1 MDQAN
6 PNQSSTPHFSIPK
19 VIAVGVLGGVLAGLF
34 GVGGGIVMVP
44 LFVFVLGLDQRTA
57 VTTSLLAIIPIS
69 ALGTLGYATGG
80 AVAWIDA
87 IVIGLGSIVGGQVG
101 VRLLHRIPIPALQAG
116 FAALLFFSAY
126 RMALPSAT
134 ASTSGDGRQWWLM
147 VLLGVAAGMLAG
159 LLGVGGGI
167 VIVPGLVL
175 LAGAGLD
182 VARGTSLLVVL
193 LTAVTASFTTVRAGQ
208 TATRVGVWAGL
219 AGAPASLAA
228 ARFAQSIPERQAA
241 ILFAGLMVFAGI
253 QLIRRAL
260 AARSAPTD
268 AVDG

>member
-1 MDQAN
+1 MGQ
-6 PNQSSTPHFSIPK
+6 TPPTGTSGQFSVAK
-19 VIAVGVLGGVLAGLF
+19 VIAVGILGGVLAGLF

-44 LFVFVLGLDQRTA
+44 LFVFLLGLDQRTA

-69 ALGTLGYATGG
+69 ALGTIGYATGG
-80 AVAWIDA
+80 AVAWTDA
-87 IVIGLGSIVGGQVG
+87 VVIGLGSIVGGQIG

-126 RMALPSAT
+126 RLVLPSAT
-134 ASTSGDGRQWWLM
+134 ASTPGDGQWWLL

-175 LAGAGLD
+175 LASTSLD

-193 LTAVTASFTTVRAGQ
+193 LTAVTASFTTVRGGQ
-208 TATRVGVWAGL
+208 TATKVGVWAGL

-228 ARFAQSIPERQAA
+228 ARFAQWIPERQAA
-241 ILFAGLMVFAGI
+241 VLFAGLMVLAGV
-253 QLIRRAL
+253 QLVRRAMVGSSRR
-260 AARSAPTD
+260 ANTE
-268 AVDG
+268 GG

>member
-1 MDQAN
+1 VGQTPAN
-6 PNQSSTPHFSIPK
+6 ETSAPFSVPK
-19 VIAVGVLGGVLAGLF
+19 VVAVGVLGGLLAGLF

-44 LFVFVLGLDQRTA
+44 LFVFMLGLDQRTA

-80 AVAWIDA
+80 AVAWVDA
-87 IVIGLGSIVGGQVG
+87 VVIGLGSIVGGQVG

-126 RMALPSAT
+126 RLVMPSAT
-134 ASTSGDGRQWWLM
+134 TSTSGAGGQWWLL

-175 LAGAGLD
+175 LAGVGLN

-193 LTAVTASFTTVRAGQ
+193 FTAVTASFTTVRAGH
-208 TATRVGVWAGL
+208 TATTVGVWAGL
-219 AGAPASLAA
+219 AGAPASLVA
-228 ARFAQSIPERQAA
+228 ARFAQSIPERQTA
-241 ILFAGLMVFAGI
+241 ILFAGLMVLAGL
-253 QLIRRAL
+253 QLVRRAIAGRST
-260 AARSAPTD
+260 AAD
-268 AVDG
+268 AEGG